1 LEEFMLQFRKRAA
14 LVAAAASLGVAALPV
29 AARATATPVFAN
41 GTLMVSGDGAS
52 DTITLSAVGG
62 QLALNGT
69 AVAGANA
76 DGSVDVVVDG
86 GDGRDVVDGSAL
98 AVAQYKSLT
107 VHGGAGDDVITGGAG
122 NDHLLGDDGN
132 DRVIGFRGADDL
144 EGGNGN
150 DVLVW
155 NNGDGS
161 DVADGDAGADTVE
174 VNGSQTGNDQFTVK
188 PNGQRVQ
195 FDRIS
200 LNGAP
205 AGNFGIDLTAE
216 KVQVNGLGGDDEAIG
231 SAGLAPLTSLELN
244 GGTGADHLVG
254 GDGADVINGGDDN
267 DSLDGAGGNDRVSGD
282 RGNDVMH
289 GGDGDDV
296 LVWNNGDGSDD
307 NEGDAGIDTSEVNGA
322 GQGDA
327 LTITPNGARARLD
340 RTNLVPFG
348 IDIATEAVQVNAL
361 GGDDTLSVA
370 PGTGALLAVNANGGS
385 GNDRL
390 VGAEEADSF
399 FGGAGDDVLDGGL
412 GADLLDGQ
420 DGNDTL
426 QARDGA
432 GDLVRGGAGYRRG
445 AHRRAGCRH
454 RRRRRV
460 AGRDCRRGRQGPGP
474 QDRQGH
480 ARAAPRL
487 ARGPH
492 RGLLPD
498 RSGVGMQGHAVAD
511 DGQPAQAPRRQG
523 RGAARHQEGDP
534 QQRGQGHRLD
544 QAGQGRR
551 ETRPRAQARHQGHG
565 RDHLHSGQ
573 GHRHSD
579 TQPQAAQGQG
589 LTLPMSDRP
598 RENDPRG
605 GAVGE
610 RA

>member
-1 LEEFMLQFRKRAA
+1 MMMQFRKRAA
-14 LVAAAASLGVAALPV
+14 LAAAAASLAVAAVPG
-29 AARATATPVFAN
+29 AAHATATPTFAN
-41 GTLMVSGDGAS
+41 GTLTVSGDATD
-52 DTITLSAVGG
+52 DTITLSGVGG

-76 DGSVDVVVDG
+76 DGSVDIVVEG
-86 GDGRDVVDGSAL
+86 SDGRDVVDAAAL
-98 AVAQYKSLT
+98 PAAQYHSLT

-132 DRVIGFRGADDL
+132 DRVIGSRGADDL

-161 DVADGDAGADTVE
+161 DVSDGDAGADTVE
-174 VNGSQTGNDQFTVK
+174 VNGSQTGNDQFTIK
-188 PNGQRVQ
+188 PNGPRVQ

-216 KVQVNGLGGDDEAIG
+216 RVQVNGLGGDDEAVG
-231 SAGLAPLTSLELN
+231 SVGLAPLTSLELN

-267 DSLDGAGGNDRVSGD
+267 DSLDGAAGNDRVSGD
-282 RGNDVMH
+282 RGNDLMH

-296 LVWNNGDGSDD
+296 LVWNNGDGTDD

-327 LTITPNGARARLD
+327 FTIKPDGARARFD

-348 IDIATEAVQVNAL
+348 IDIATEAIQVNAL

-370 PGTGALLAVNANGGS
+370 PGTGALLTVNANSGS

-390 VGAEEADSF
+390 AGAEEADNF
-399 FGGAGDDVLDGGL
+399 FGGPGDDMLDGGP
-412 GADLLDGQ
+412 GVDLLDGQ

-426 QARDGA
+426 QARDGT
-432 GDLVRGGAGYRRG
+432 GDLVRGGPGTDAARTDAPGVDIVDGVESLDASVAAADKAQALKIGKAKLVRRNGSLVARIVVSCPTAAASGCNATLSLTTAKPLRLRGVKVVALLGTKKVTLNGG
-445 AHRRAGCRH
+445 AKSTVSIKLAKGAANLA
-454 RRRRRV
+454 RRRKLAV
-460 AGRDCRRGRQGPGP
+460 KATAVTTSNAGT
-474 QDRQGH
+474 
-480 ARAAPRL
+480 ATATRA
-487 ARGPH
+487 
-492 RGLLPD
+492 
-498 RSGVGMQGHAVAD
+498 
-511 DGQPAQAPRRQG
+511 
-523 RGAARHQEGDP
+523 
-534 QQRGQGHRLD
+534 
-544 QAGQGRR
+544 
-551 ETRPRAQARHQGHG
+551 
-565 RDHLHSGQ
+565 
-573 GHRHSD
+573 
-579 TQPQAAQGQG
+579 
-589 LTLPMSDRP
+589 LTLRLPKT
-598 RENDPRG
+598 
-605 GAVGE
+605 

>member
-1 LEEFMLQFRKRAA
+1 MMQLRKRAA
-14 LVAAAASLGVAALPV
+14 LAAAAASLGVAALPG
-29 AARATATPVFAN
+29 AAHATATPVFAN
-41 GTLMVSGDGAS
+41 GTLTVSGDGTN
-52 DTITLSAVGG
+52 DTITLSIVGG
-62 QLALNGT
+62 QLALNGM

-76 DGSVDVVVDG
+76 DGSVDIVVDG
-86 GDGRDVVDGSAL
+86 GDGRDAVDASAL
-98 AVAQYKSLT
+98 AAAQYKSLT
-107 VHGGAGDDVITGGAG
+107 VHGGAGDDVITGGTG

-231 SAGLAPLTSLELN
+231 SAGLASLTSLELN
-244 GGTGADHLVG
+244 GGPGADHLVG
-254 GDGADVINGGDDN
+254 GDGADVVNGGDDN
-267 DSLDGAGGNDRVSGD
+267 DSLDGAGGNDRVAGD

-296 LVWNNGDGSDD
+296 LVWNNGDGTDD

-327 LTITPNGARARLD
+327 FTIKPNGARARLD
-340 RTNLVPFG
+340 RANLVPFG
-348 IDIATEAVQVNAL
+348 IDIATEAVEVDGL

-399 FGGAGDDVLDGGL
+399 FGGSGDDVLDGGL

-432 GDLVRGGAGYRRG
+432 GDLVRGGAGIDAARTDALGVDIVDGLESLDASAAAG
-445 AHRRAGCRH
+445 AKAQALRIGKATLVRRH
-454 RRRRRV
+454 RSLV
-460 AGRDCRRGRQGPGP
+460 ARIAVSCPT
-474 QDRQGH
+474 
-480 ARAAPRL
+480 AAASGCKATVSLTTANSLRLHGVKVVALLGTKKVTLKSGAKAIVSIKLAKGAAKL
-487 ARGPH
+487 ARG
-492 RGLLPD
+492 
-498 RSGVGMQGHAVAD
+498 
-511 DGQPAQAPRRQG
+511 
-523 RGAARHQEGDP
+523 
-534 QQRGQGHRLD
+534 HRLAVRATAVTPSK
-544 QAGQGRR
+544 AGDATV
-551 ETRPRAQARHQGHG
+551 TRALSLR
-565 RDHLHSGQ
+565 
-573 GHRHSD
+573 
-579 TQPQAAQGQG
+579 
-589 LTLPMSDRP
+589 LPK
-598 RENDPRG
+598 G
-605 GAVGE
+605 KA
-610 RA
+610 

>member
-1 LEEFMLQFRKRAA
+1 MQFRKRAA
-14 LVAAAASLGVAALPV
+14 LAAAAASLAVAAVPG
-29 AARATATPVFAN
+29 AAHATATPTFAN
-41 GTLMVSGDGAS
+41 GTLTVSGDRAD
-52 DTITLSAVGG
+52 DTITLSAVGA

-76 DGSVDVVVDG
+76 DGTVDIVVDG
-86 GDGRDVVDGSAL
+86 ADGRDVVDASAL
-98 AVAQYKSLT
+98 AAAQYHSLT

-161 DVADGDAGADTVE
+161 DVSDGDAGADTVE
-174 VNGSQTGNDQFTVK
+174 VNGSQTGNDQFTIK
-188 PNGQRVQ
+188 PNGPRVQ

-216 KVQVNGLGGDDEAIG
+216 RVQVNGLGGDDEAVG

-267 DSLDGAGGNDRVSGD
+267 DSLDGAAGNDRISGD
-282 RGNDVMH
+282 RGNDLMH

-296 LVWNNGDGSDD
+296 LVWNNGDATDV

-327 LTITPNGARARLD
+327 FTIRPNGARARFD

-348 IDIATEAVQVNAL
+348 IDIGTPRRSRSTRSAATTRSA
-361 GGDDTLSVA
+361 VA

-385 GNDRL
+385 GNDTAHR
-390 VGAEEADSF
+390 
-399 FGGAGDDVLDGGL
+399 
-412 GADLLDGQ
+412 
-420 DGNDTL
+420 
-426 QARDGA
+426 
-432 GDLVRGGAGYRRG
+432 RRG
-445 AHRRAGCRH
+445 ARQLLRRPGRRHARRRARRRPARRPGRQRHAAGPRRRRRPRPRRPGHRCGAHGRAGCRH
-454 RRRRRV
+454 RRRRRDRSTPARPRPTRPALRIGKAKLVRRNGSLV
-460 AGRDCRRGRQGPGP
+460 ARIAVSCPTAAASGCNATLSLTT
-474 QDRQGH
+474 
-480 ARAAPRL
+480 ARPLRLHGVKVVALLGTKKVTLTSGAKATVSIKLANGAANL
-487 ARGPH
+487 AR
-492 RGLLPD
+492 RRKL
-498 RSGVGMQGHAVAD
+498 AVKAT
-511 DGQPAQAPRRQG
+511 AVTTSK
-523 RGAARHQEGDP
+523 
-534 QQRGQGHRLD
+534 
-544 QAGQGRR
+544 AGTATA
-551 ETRPRAQARHQGHG
+551 TR
-565 RDHLHSGQ
+565 
-573 GHRHSD
+573 
-579 TQPQAAQGQG
+579 T
-589 LTLPMSDRP
+589 LTLRLPKT
-598 RENDPRG
+598 
-605 GAVGE
+605 

>member
-1 LEEFMLQFRKRAA
+1 MIMQFRKRAA
-14 LVAAAASLGVAALPV
+14 LAAAAASLAVAAVPG
-29 AARATATPVFAN
+29 AAHATATSMFAN
-41 GTLMVSGDGAS
+41 GTLTVRGDATD
-52 DTITLSAVGG
+52 DTITLGAVGG

-69 AVAGANA
+69 AGAGANA
-76 DGSVDVVVDG
+76 DGTVDIVVDG
-86 GDGRDVVDGSAL
+86 ADGRDVVDASAL
-98 AVAQYKSLT
+98 AAAQYRSLT

-132 DRVIGFRGADDL
+132 DRVIGFHGTDDL

-155 NNGDGS
+155 NNGDGT
-161 DVADGDAGADTVE
+161 DVNDGDAGTDTVE
-174 VNGSQTGNDQFTVK
+174 VNGSQTGNDQFTIK
-188 PNGQRVQ
+188 PNGQRVR

-216 KVQVNGLGGDDEAIG
+216 RVQVNGLGGDDEAIG
-231 SAGLAPLTSLELN
+231 AAGLAPLTSLELN

-267 DSLDGAGGNDRVSGD
+267 DSLDGAAGNDRVSGD
-282 RGNDVMH
+282 RGNDLMH

-327 LTITPNGARARLD
+327 FTIKPNGARARFD

-348 IDIATEAVQVNAL
+348 IDITTEAIQVNAL

-390 VGAEEADSF
+390 TGAEEPDSF
-399 FGGAGDDVLDGGL
+399 FGGPGDDMLDGGP
-412 GADLLDGQ
+412 GVDLLDGQ

-432 GDLVRGGAGYRRG
+432 GDLVRGGPGTDAARTDAPGVDIVDG
-445 AHRRAGCRH
+445 VESLDASVAAVEKARALKIGKATLV
-454 RRRRRV
+454 RRRNGSLV
-460 AGRDCRRGRQGPGP
+460 ARIAVSCPTAAASGCNATLSLTTAKPLRLRGVNVVALLGTKKVTLTSGAKATVSIKLAN
-474 QDRQGH
+474 G
-480 ARAAPRL
+480 AANL
-487 ARGPH
+487 ARRRKLAVKATAVTTSKAGTATTT
-492 RGLLPD
+492 RALSLRLPK
-498 RSGVGMQGHAVAD
+498 
-511 DGQPAQAPRRQG
+511 
-523 RGAARHQEGDP
+523 
-534 QQRGQGHRLD
+534 
-544 QAGQGRR
+544 
-551 ETRPRAQARHQGHG
+551 TRA
-565 RDHLHSGQ
+565 
-573 GHRHSD
+573 
-579 TQPQAAQGQG
+579 
-589 LTLPMSDRP
+589 
-598 RENDPRG
+598 
-605 GAVGE
+605 
-610 RA
+610 

>member
-1 LEEFMLQFRKRAA
+1 MMQFRKRAA
-14 LVAAAASLGVAALPV
+14 LVAVAVSLGVATLPG
-29 AARATATPVFAN
+29 AAHAAATATFAE
-41 GTLMVSGDGAS
+41 GTLTVSGDGAS
-52 DTITLSAVGG
+52 DTITLSAVAG

-76 DGSVDVVVDG
+76 DGSVDIVVDG
-86 GDGRDVVDGSAL
+86 GDGRDVVDASAL
-98 AVAQYKSLT
+98 AAAQYKSLT

-132 DRVIGFRGADDL
+132 DRVIGFRGAADL

-150 DVLVW
+150 DVLGW

-174 VNGSQTGNDQFTVK
+174 VNGSQTGNDQFTIK

-216 KVQVNGLGGDDEAIG
+216 KVQVNGLGGDDEATG

-282 RGNDVMH
+282 RGNDLMH
-289 GGDGDDV
+289 GGDGDDT
-296 LVWNNGDGSDD
+296 LVWNNGDGTDD

-327 LTITPNGARARLD
+327 FTITPNGAHARFD

-385 GNDRL
+385 GNDTL

-399 FGGAGDDVLDGGL
+399 FGGPGDDVLDGGL

-432 GDLVRGGAGYRRG
+432 GDLVRGGPGFDAARTDAPGVDIVDG
-445 AHRRAGCRH
+445 VESLDATA
-454 RRRRRV
+454 V
-460 AGRDCRRGRQGPGP
+460 AG
-474 QDRQGH
+474 
-480 ARAAPRL
+480 AK
-487 ARGPH
+487 
-492 RGLLPD
+492 
-498 RSGVGMQGHAVAD
+498 
-511 DGQPAQAPRRQG
+511 AQALKIGRAKLVRRHG
-523 RGAARHQEGDP
+523 SLVARIAVSCPTASASACNATLSLTTANSLRLHGVKVVALLGSKKVTLNSGAKTTVSIKLAKGAAR
-534 QQRGQGHRLD
+534 L
-544 QAGQGRR
+544 A
-551 ETRPRAQARHQGHG
+551 HG
-565 RDHLHSGQ
+565 RKLAIKATAVTTSTAGKVTAT
-573 GHRHSD
+573 RALS
-579 TQPQAAQGQG
+579 
-589 LTLPMSDRP
+589 LTLPQ
-598 RENDPRG
+598 
-605 GAVGE
+605 AK
-610 RA
+610 A